1 MGLLINWKKVLRK
14 REKKDHSME
23 KMDKK
28 YNCMDAVPY
37 VALLQVVHHKRIAEL
52 FSSMRDPQALRLFG
66 WKFRLK
72 G

>member
-1 MGLLINWKKVLRK
+1 
-14 REKKDHSME
+14 ME

-37 VALLQVVHHKRIAEL
+37 VALLQVVHHRRIAEL
-52 FSSMRDPQALRLFG
+52 FNSMRDPQALRLFG
-66 WKFRLK
+66 WKFSLK

>member
-1 MGLLINWKKVLRK
+1 MINWKKVLRK

-28 YNCMDAVPY
+28 YNYMDAVPY

-52 FSSMRDPQALRLFG
+52 FNSMKDPQALRLLG

>member
-1 MGLLINWKKVLRK
+1 MGLVINCRKTLRK

-28 YNCMDAVPY
+28 YKCMDAVPY

-52 FSSMRDPQALRLFG
+52 FNSMRDPQALRLFG